1 MTQTA
6 ADILV
11 PVPAHLLEDFVLY
24 SIPQAYAM
32 KSVLNAL
39 RAEHRGED
47 TVPVPL
53 ATLKSAVYN
62 FLTVDFSYT
71 REIKTL
77 IAKHTPKPEEPK
89 PGEFHL
95 KRLYD
100 GTVSDSRDHR
110 TIGFTPSEFSNAWA
124 VHRGKVFDTSDLS
137 SFHEEFRSWLAR
149 HDAELIEKIH
159 TEIAAKLSG
168 DFSSKIDAA
177 ASKGV
182 GPIVPIFPDHPYGP
196 VDEHLA
202 KIREIG
208 GVESL

>member
-1 MTQTA
+1 MTQLIETM
-6 ADILV
+6 V
-11 PVPAHLLEDFVLY
+11 PVPAHLLEDFSLY
-24 SIPQAYAM
+24 CLPQNREM
-32 KSVLNAL
+32 ERKLSDL
-39 RAEHRGED
+39 RADHRGKA
-47 TVPVPL
+47 TVPVPWF
-53 ATLKSAVYN
+53 TLESAVHHASTLDYG
-62 FLTVDFSYT
+62 YT
-71 REIKTL
+71 REIKML
-77 IAKHTPKPEEPK
+77 MAKHAPQPEDPKLDEP
-89 PGEFHL
+89 HL

-137 SFHEEFRSWLAR
+137 PFHEEFRSWLAR

-159 TEIAAKLSG
+159 TEIAAKLAG

-182 GPIVPIFPDHPYGP
+182 GPIVPIFSDHPYGP

>member
-1 MTQTA
+1 MTRLIETM
-6 ADILV
+6 V
-11 PVPAHLLEDFVLY
+11 PVPAHLLEDFALHAL
-24 SIPQAYAM
+24 PQGHKM
-32 KSVLNAL
+32 KGKFDAL
-39 RAEHRGED
+39 RADHRGEA
-47 TVPVPL
+47 TVPVPWFTL
-53 ATLKSAVYN
+53 EATVRHGASVGN
-62 FLTVDFSYT
+62 SYT
-71 REIKTL
+71 LEIVKL
-77 IAKHTPKPEEPK
+77 MEKHAPQPEDPKLDEPY
-89 PGEFHL
+89 L

-159 TEIAAKLSG
+159 TEIAAKLAG

-182 GPIVPIFPDHPYGP
+182 GPIVPIFPDQPYGP

-208 GVESL
+208 GVQNL